1 VDVLVDGVV
10 QAARLLAGAD
20 PELLQIVWLSLQV
33 SGAAT
38 ALSVLVGAPLGAVMA
53 LTPFPGRR
61 LLASV
66 VNTGM
71 GMPPVV
77 VGLFVSLMLWRSGP
91 FGFLGMLYTPWAMVV
106 AQAMIAT
113 PLAMGLSFAG
123 VAQIDPKLI
132 LQMRGLGA
140 SRLQLLWIVLHEARR
155 YLLAAVIAA
164 FGAVISEVG
173 ASMMVGGN
181 IKGQTRV
188 LTTAIVMETA
198 RGNFGLAVA
207 LGLILLLLTY
217 LVVLGM
223 TVLQQRD
230 ATR

>member
-1 VDVLVDGVV
+1 MDVLVDGVV

-123 VAQIDPKLI
+123 VAQMDPTE
-132 LQMRGLGA
+132 GLGFA
-140 SRLQLLWIVLHEARR
+140 GQRR
-155 YLLAAVIAA
+155 GMAAYATCLLA
-164 FGAVISEVG
+164 GRE
-173 ASMMVGGN
+173 
-181 IKGQTRV
+181 
-188 LTTAIVMETA
+188 
-198 RGNFGLAVA
+198 
-207 LGLILLLLTY
+207 
-217 LVVLGM
+217 
-223 TVLQQRD
+223 
-230 ATR
+230 